1 MAGRRKMELPTIQL
15 RIRVTG
21 RHPRFFRKQVQ
32 KPERPIAAGSM
43 VFVKDKAGR
52 PVGTGFYNSRSQIA
66 LRMLERGRTPC
77 GPERVLDLLDAAID
91 LREKTLGLG
100 RRSDAYR
107 LVHAEG
113 DGLPALII
121 DKLGRA
127 IVAQLASKAMER
139 QIEAIGERLLERYP
153 RAQLVLSVDADA
165 RRLEGL
171 EMVDSGGRKA
181 IELREEGLSYRVTP
195 GGGHKT
201 GFFCDQ
207 RENRV
212 RLATL
217 VKGRRVLDLCCN
229 SGGFAMHAVQGG
241 AKQVEAYDLDEE
253 AVALARA
260 NVSANRLRCDVAQA
274 DAFEILRER
283 PRGSFDACV
292 LDPPKWV
299 RGADDREQGLTRYLD
314 LNRLAFEKLPS
325 GGLLLT
331 CSCSGS
337 VSEDQFL
344 AVLREAASRAKRD
357 ARVLAISGAG
367 PDHPV
372 ALECPETRYLKAVWI
387 ELR

>member
-1 MAGRRKMELPTIQL
+1 MAGRRRSELPTIQL

-32 KPERPIAAGSM
+32 KPEQRIPAGSM
-43 VFVKDKAGR
+43 VFVKDKTGR

-66 LRMLERGRTPC
+66 LRMLDRGRSPC
-77 GPERVLDLLDAAID
+77 GPERVLELLDSAIE
-91 LREKTLGLG
+91 LRENTLGLAE
-100 RRSDAYR
+100 RSDAYR

-113 DGLPALII
+113 DGLPGLIL
-121 DKLGRA
+121 DKLGSA
-127 IVAQLASKAMER
+127 IVAQLASKAMET
-139 QIEAIGERLLERYP
+139 QIEAIGERLLEQYP
-153 RAQLVLSVDADA
+153 GAQLVMSVDAEA

-171 EMVDSGGRKA
+171 EMPDSGRAKP
-181 IELREEGLSYRVTP
+181 IELHEEGLSYRVTP

-212 RLATL
+212 RLGQLAR
-217 VKGRRVLDLCCN
+217 GRRLLDLCCN
-229 SGGFAMHAVQGG
+229 SGGFAMHAIRGG
-241 AKQVEAYDLDEE
+241 AKHVEAYDLDEE

-260 NVSANRLRCDVAQA
+260 NVHANDLRCDVAQA

-299 RGADDREQGLTRYLD
+299 HGADDRDQGLTRYLD

-344 AVLREAASRAKRD
+344 AVLREAAARAKRD
-357 ARVLAISGAG
+357 ARVLAITGAG

-372 ALECPETRYLKAVWI
+372 ALECPETRYLKAVWLEI
-387 ELR
+387 R